1 MSISVGYGQSI
12 NHLNAKPDLKNDI
25 YDLSTISIS
34 RYYPD
39 KPATSNPKE
48 VLSRSPRYCFGVSTK
63 SKQETTAFRHSYYFD
78 SKEEAA
84 EEHRK
89 LRVRLFDQLTAPLLE
104 RLKNCSHM
112 SVQDQCQFDSIV
124 RRIESLR

>member
-1 MSISVGYGQSI
+1 MSISVGYDQYI
-12 NHLNAKPDLKNDI
+12 KHFNTKPDLKNDI

-39 KPATSNPKE
+39 KPKTSDPKE

-84 EEHRK
+84 EEHKK
-89 LRVRLFDQLTAPLLE
+89 LRVRLFDQLTAPLLDK
-104 RLKNCSHM
+104 LKNCSYM
-112 SVQDQCQFDSIV
+112 SVQDQYQFDSIV
-124 RRIESLR
+124 KRIERLR